1 MSFIKNMFGGG
12 PKKPVV
18 DPNQQKKIQVEKD
31 NLEKERAKE
40 TLEVAVKKTE
50 DKVEK
55 VNSEISV
62 LEAEVKSLIQ
72 QKRKDKATVVLKK
85 LKGKKEILIKLQK
98 QGNFLYKQMGMLE
111 DTESDMDL
119 METMKQVNTVNAKN
133 RDKQEELTD
142 ELMKAKEMQQ
152 EAEQRR
158 SELNDL
164 MEDDDDEDDLDDM
177 MKEYEQQANDEIAMN
192 FDKADKNIISESKM
206 GAHTQKAQAGKKE
219 DNFDSLMA
227 ELMN

>member
-192 FDKADKNIISESKM
+192 FDKADKNIISESKI
-206 GAHTQKAQAGKKE
+206 GAQTQKAQTGKKE
-219 DNFDSLMA
+219 DNFDSLMS